1 MKITFIS
8 AFAVFLLIAV
18 LRWAGAVP
26 GGYENGCDLALA
38 AVGAVTFTLAIQI
51 LEISLSDRGQF
62 KSAPAFLSSGSD
74 NAAVLQGIKE
84 IKDALQKSATA
95 TAVNNVQNTISSRVS
110 ETERNL
116 LAKIPAA
123 AVAAVEASEM
133 GSLRASILVKE
144 KALSEAKSEETR
156 LIQLLQREAGLTA
169 QAEERARLAHER
181 NDVILKEKVLLGEE
195 LAAALKR
202 LEGQTHLTQEA
213 QERITSIMAEHEK
226 VLAEGKKAYQ
236 HLVPAALRETELN
249 AQMEKFHS
257 DANAGDAASASVW
270 SSLITFGSTQADP
283 AAKDFQLQ
291 IVRRLGTVLVQYW
304 KQKGLNEKE
313 RHENLSVW
321 AKCLNEHA
329 DGRYNLFVP
338 GLGSP
343 IDRNRMACATSA
355 TSVREVLCWQVRNPT
370 GANFSLADVA

>member
-8 AFAVFLLIAV
+8 AFTVFLIIAV
-18 LRWAGAVP
+18 LRWAEAVP
-26 GGYENGCDLALA
+26 GGYEYGCDLALA

-62 KSAPAFLSSGSD
+62 KSTPPFTSSGYD

-84 IKDALQKSATA
+84 IKEALQKTATA
-95 TAVNNVQNTISSRVS
+95 TIVNSVSSRVS
-110 ETERNL
+110 EAEKNL

-156 LIQLLQREAGLTA
+156 LTQLLQREAGLTA

-181 NDVILKEKVLLGEE
+181 NDAILKDKALLGEE
-195 LAAALKR
+195 LATALKR

-226 VLAEGKKAYQ
+226 VLAEGKKAYH

-257 DANAGDAASASVW
+257 DANAGDGASASVW

-313 RHENLSVW
+313 RHESLSVW
-321 AKCLNEHA
+321 ARCLNEHA

>member
-1 MKITFIS
+1 MITTSIS
-8 AFAVFLLIAV
+8 AFSVFLLIGI
-18 LRWAGAVP
+18 LRLVGVVP
-26 GGYENGCDLALA
+26 PDFNYFCDLTLA
-38 AVGAVTFTLAIQI
+38 ALGGLTLTLAIQI
-51 LEISLSDRGQF
+51 LTGLADRTQV
-62 KSAPAFLSSGSD
+62 KSAPSFPSSGSD
-74 NAAVLQGIKE
+74 NAAVLQGIRE
-84 IKDALQKSATA
+84 IKEALQKSATA
-95 TAVNNVQNTISSRVS
+95 SGVNTVQQNVASRVS
-110 ETERNL
+110 EMERNL

-133 GSLRASILVKE
+133 GSLRASIAGKD

-156 LIQLLQREAGLTA
+156 LTQQLQREAGLTA

-181 NDVILKEKVLLGEE
+181 NDATLKDKALQGDQ
-195 LAAALKR
+195 LAEALRR
-202 LEGQTHLTQEA
+202 LEAQTHLTQEA
-213 QERITSIMAEHEK
+213 QGRIASITAEQEK
-226 VLAEGKKAYQ
+226 LLAEGKKAYH

-249 AQMEKFHS
+249 AQMEQFHS

-270 SSLITFGSTQADP
+270 SSLITFGSAQADP

-304 KQKGLNEKE
+304 KHKGLNEKE

-338 GLGSP
+338 GLGAP
-343 IDRNRMACATSA
+343 IDRNRMACSTSA

-370 GANFSLADVA
+370 GSNFSLADVA